1 MKSGRREERL
11 RTDTADRKRG
21 KKKEYGAP
29 PSSRTRDKFN
39 FELSQG
45 EQDLFLGLRILGL

>member
-1 MKSGRREERL
+1 MKSGRRQERL

-21 KKKEYGAP
+21 KKIRYGAP

>member
-1 MKSGRREERL
+1 MKSGRLEERL
-11 RTDTADRKRG
+11 RTDTADRKRVR
-21 KKKEYGAP
+21 KKGTGPP

-45 EQDLFLGLRILGL
+45 EQDLFPGLRILGL